1 MPPGVVSFA
10 YIAVPEE
17 PGETGVRGFC
27 GDSTFLICFT
37 PDGREPRVTPG
48 GKCDLATCQELQ

>member
-1 MPPGVVSFA
+1 VSFA